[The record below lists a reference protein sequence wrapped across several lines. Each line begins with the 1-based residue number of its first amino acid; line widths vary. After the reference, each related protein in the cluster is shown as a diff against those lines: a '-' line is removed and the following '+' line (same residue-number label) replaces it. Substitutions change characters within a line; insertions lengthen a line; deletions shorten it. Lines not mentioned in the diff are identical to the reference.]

1 MKPGISR
8 DGSKNKT
15 VLVGVLKSKR
25 DLDILLNKNWYRIP
39 VIYAPKK
46 SFGYLAF
53 YQPAVFGRQGKRI
66 RYYARVL
73 NRQTAKRNKLI
84 PDELNHP
91 RANSDYFR
99 IYVSEIK
106 KLPHPVRNTTPR
118 RVSFGFTTLKRLLM
132 SKDILQLYNVVPTER
147 IVAKGL
153 KQAGIKVFPQYRISK
168 NNKRYCLDFAVF
180 CKKGKIVIECNNQ
193 KAHAGS
199 LQIRKDRIKDTFLKR
214 NSWTVIRLTE
224 GKIVFDLKGC
234 LLRIERTIQK
244 LGGFLSIGYL

>member
-1 MKPGISR
+1 MSEG
-8 DGSKNKT
+8 GSKNKT

-25 DLDILLNKNWYRIP
+25 DLNILLNENWYRMP
-39 VIYAPKK
+39 VAYAPKK
-46 SFGYLAF
+46 PYKYLAF
-53 YQPAVFGRQGKRI
+53 YQPAIFGRHGKRI
-66 RYYARVL
+66 GYYARVL
-73 NRQTAKRNKLI
+73 DRQTAKRNKLI
-84 PDELNHP
+84 PDEPSHP
-91 RANSDYFR
+91 RANFDYFR
-99 IYVSEIK
+99 IYVGKIK

-118 RVSFGFTTLKRLLM
+118 RVSFGFTTLKHLLM

-153 KQAGIKVFPQYRISK
+153 KQAGVKVFSQYRVSK

-180 CKKGKIVIECNNQ
+180 CKKGKIAIECDNQ

-224 GKIVFDLKGC
+224 EKIVFDLKGC
-234 LLRIERTIQK
+234 LLRIEKTVQK
-244 LGGFLSIGYL
+244 LGGFL